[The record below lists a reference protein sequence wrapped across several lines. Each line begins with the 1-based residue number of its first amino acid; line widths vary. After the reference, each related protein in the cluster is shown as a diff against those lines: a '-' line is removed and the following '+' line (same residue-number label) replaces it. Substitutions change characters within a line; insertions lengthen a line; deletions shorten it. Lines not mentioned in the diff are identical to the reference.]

1 MLRVTDINVYYGV
14 IHALKGVSFNLAEGE
29 IVALIGANGA
39 GKSTLLNT
47 ISGILQVSAG
57 KIEYLDEDI
66 SNMPPQLIVRKGIV
80 QVPEGR
86 KIFSSMTVMENLEM
100 GAYSDNDRKQTL
112 KRIEEMFQRFPI
124 LGKRSKQL
132 GGTLSG
138 GEQQMLAIARGLM
151 AKPKLI
157 LLDEPSMGLAPV
169 LVEQIFDIIQNINQ
183 QGTSVLLVEQNAQMA
198 LLIAN
203 RAYVL
208 ETGCVILEGDAK
220 DLLKNP
226 LVKEA
231 YLGGKK

>member
-1 MLRVTDINVYYGV
+1 
-14 IHALKGVSFNLAEGE
+14 
-29 IVALIGANGA
+29 
-39 GKSTLLNT
+39 
-47 ISGILQVSAG
+47 
-57 KIEYLDEDI
+57 
-66 SNMPPQLIVRKGIV
+66 
-80 QVPEGR
+80 
-86 KIFSSMTVMENLEM
+86 
-100 GAYSDNDRKQTL
+100 
-112 KRIEEMFQRFPI
+112 
-124 LGKRSKQL
+124 
-132 GGTLSG
+132 
-138 GEQQMLAIARGLM
+138 M

-183 QGTSVLLVEQNAQMA
+183 QGISVLLVEQNAQMA

-226 LVKEA
+226 LVKES